1 MPVKMNIDLSG
12 VANKIKIATK
22 EGQVTFAKQVHADML
37 PYVPF
42 LAGEL
47 SDNSLVSDDG
57 KEIIFISK
65 YARRQYYGVYFNF
78 TLTHHP
84 LAGAMWDTRAK
95 ADNMN
100 KWLKTA
106 ENAIKEGL

>member
-12 VANKIKIATK
+12 VTDKIKFATK
-22 EGQVTFAKQVHADML
+22 QGQVPFANQVHADML

-47 SDNSLVSDDG
+47 SDDSMVSDDG
-57 KEIIFISK
+57 KEIIFMSK
-65 YARRQYYGVYFNF
+65 YARRQYHGIHFNF

-84 LAGAMWDTRAK
+84 LAGAYWDQRSK
-95 ADNMN
+95 ADNIG
-100 KWLKTA
+100 KWVQVA
-106 ENAIKEGL
+106 NNIIKEGL